1 MKRPLVS
8 FFLIF
13 ILSVTSIFS
22 AQASDSFLPGMPKVL
37 DSIDLYAADKA
48 NQLSDTVKNYPSLI
62 YVPNTQSNNVTII
75 DPQTYKVIST
85 TKVGREPQ
93 HVVPSWDLKTLWVN
107 SDKGN
112 TLTPIDPATGKFG
125 KPVAVHD
132 PYNLYFTPDGKYAVV
147 MSEAA
152 KQIVFRDPHTM
163 KIKKSISSQCSGVNH
178 ADWSADGKT
187 FVVSCEFSGE
197 LLLVDTAKMKILK
210 KQKIPVLNKSAKA
223 KDHNGMRNIG
233 PMPQDVKISPD
244 GKTFYIA
251 DMMSDGV
258 WIMKAPW
265 STLTLLKTGKGSHG
279 LYVTRD
285 SQKMIITNR
294 NEGTISIL
302 RFSDNKLIAKWKIPG
317 GGSPD
322 MGGISADGKIFW
334 VSGRYDNVVYAIST
348 TDGHL
353 IKKIKVGTG
362 PHGLAV
368 YPQPGR
374 YSLGHTGVF
383 R

>member
-1 MKRPLVS
+1 MRRWIAVITAILIS
-8 FFLIF
+8 FTNINLA
-13 ILSVTSIFS
+13 SGATSL
-22 AQASDSFLPGMPKVL
+22 AGMPPVL
-37 DSIDLYAADKA
+37 DSKDIYAADKPSLFSA
-48 NQLSDTVKNYPSLI
+48 TVKNFPSRI
-62 YVPNTQSNNVTII
+62 YVPNTQSNTVDII
-75 DPQTYKVIST
+75 DPASMKVIST
-85 TKVGREPQ
+85 TKVPAEPQ

-107 SDKGN
+107 SDHGN

-125 KPVAVHD
+125 KPVAVDD

-152 KQIVFRDPHTM
+152 KKIVFRDPHTM
-163 KIKKSISSQCSGVNH
+163 AIKKSISSECGGVNH
-178 ADWSADGKT
+178 ADWSADGST
-187 FVVSCEFSGE
+187 FVVSCEFTGE

-210 KQKIPVLNKSAKA
+210 KQKIPNTYAKGTKGSHA
-223 KDHNGMRNIG
+223 GMPNIG

-244 GKTFYIA
+244 GKTYFIA

-258 WIMKAPW
+258 WTMPAPW
-265 STLTLLKTGKGSHG
+265 GKLSFIKTGLGAHG

-285 SQKMIITNR
+285 SQNLVISNR
-294 NEGTISIL
+294 NEGSISIL
-302 RFSDNKLIAKWKIPG
+302 RFSDRELIHKWKIPG

-334 VSGRYDNVVYAIST
+334 VSGRYDNVIYAISLA
-348 TDGHL
+348 DGHL
-353 IKKIKVGTG
+353 IGKIKTGLG